1 MNYFC
6 IEIRPPHYLE
16 HFSDEKMDI
25 LTALLSEL
33 PFDTFDTADDG
44 ACIRA
49 YIPELDFTETVE
61 AQLTT
66 LSLDFDFEFS
76 KQFIA
81 YQNWNKLWE
90 SNFQPIVVDDFVAC
104 RADFHPPTEGVAFDL
119 VINPKM
125 AFGTGHHETTFMMMQ
140 AMRGLDF
147 QAKSVLDFGCGT
159 GVLAILAS
167 KMGATRLLAIDIE
180 MASYENTLEN
190 CQVNGVANV
199 VALQGVLSDV
209 PEERFDVI
217 LANINRNVILDSLRD
232 LNKKLENSGFLLISG
247 FLKQDFEVMQ
257 NALKRHN
264 FSVIQNLERG
274 NWVCQVVQKGD

>member
-1 MNYFC
+1 
-6 IEIRPPHYLE
+6 
-16 HFSDEKMDI
+16 
-25 LTALLSEL
+25 
-33 PFDTFDTADDG
+33 
-44 ACIRA
+44 
-49 YIPELDFTETVE
+49 
-61 AQLTT
+61 
-66 LSLDFDFEFS
+66 
-76 KQFIA
+76 
-81 YQNWNKLWE
+81 
-90 SNFQPIVVDDFVAC
+90 
-104 RADFHPPTEGVAFDL
+104 
-119 VINPKM
+119 
-125 AFGTGHHETTFMMMQ
+125 
-140 AMRGLDF
+140 MRGLDF
-147 QAKSVLDFGCGT
+147 KEKSVLDFGCGT

-190 CQVNGVANV
+190 CEVNGVANV